1 MFGGRK
7 FSRNSEILRDRSD
20 DRSNVEGAIA
30 TVNDGL
36 FQQINEAEN
45 HAKQI
50 LKTGQTQY
58 VSGIKQNILDMIRLW
73 LQEEGSNVFTLY
85 GKMGCGKSFFSAR
98 LYQEFSA
105 EDSLYDTVAF
115 SSQQLY
121 RDTTIVRN
129 MLLSIAHQLFNTVP
143 ACTAFFAK
151 HPLSSESLSAL
162 TEEVFI
168 LPFEGVTLQKT
179 VFIIVDG
186 LDEYPRQDCELMLEA
201 LGRLRMRLNPR
212 VKIYFSSRP
221 EAYVMSEMI
230 NSSELCSYH
239 IEKNKQES
247 HADCGRFIDAK
258 CAKAGIRI
266 DDSMKRALIEKSECS
281 LKYLECFFND
291 IACGSIQVTADFIE
305 SLPMGLSLYYR
316 DQLVRYFGDEGLHFY
331 QTKIVPLL
339 ELLCVAW
346 RPITIEDASDI
357 LGYRES
363 EINTIISR
371 SGTLLW
377 RNGRYVMLYQSE
389 SIREFLIDDRCCPER
404 YLIDS
409 QSGNDRVLQRLQEIM
424 DRGDDLENNLYLFT
438 CGVDHILGK
447 DRILTADWQLLAQLA
462 AHYAHKADVL
472 LKLAQGVMEKTP
484 REITAS
490 KIAFMCSYLLTC

>member
-212 VKIYFSSRP
+212 VKIYFSSRR
-221 EAYVMSEMI
+221 S
-230 NSSELCSYH
+230 LCDVR
-239 IEKNKQES
+239 NDQQL
-247 HADCGRFIDAK
+247 
-258 CAKAGIRI
+258 
-266 DDSMKRALIEKSECS
+266 RA
-281 LKYLECFFND
+281 
-291 IACGSIQVTADFIE
+291 
-305 SLPMGLSLYYR
+305 
-316 DQLVRYFGDEGLHFY
+316 
-331 QTKIVPLL
+331 
-339 ELLCVAW
+339 
-346 RPITIEDASDI
+346 
-357 LGYRES
+357 
-363 EINTIISR
+363 
-371 SGTLLW
+371 
-377 RNGRYVMLYQSE
+377 
-389 SIREFLIDDRCCPER
+389 
-404 YLIDS
+404 
-409 QSGNDRVLQRLQEIM
+409 
-424 DRGDDLENNLYLFT
+424 
-438 CGVDHILGK
+438 
-447 DRILTADWQLLAQLA
+447 
-462 AHYAHKADVL
+462 VL
-472 LKLAQGVMEKTP
+472 LP
-484 REITAS
+484 H
-490 KIAFMCSYLLTC
+490 